1 MESIEILIVGSCFCL
16 STFLFY
22 KAAGTL
28 KPNRIN
34 VISYVYYIFM
44 LQTFIGTALIVFGFD
59 KHYTLNYLLAR
70 EQSIKTTFYVV
81 MIASIALPL
90 AILVVEKV
98 INLNI
103 KKRFSYFLD
112 GCVQCKNEKVAFKVL
127 LFCSIVTLLLL
138 FGFLIKIGYIPALKL
153 IYAPSDFDFSM
164 ERGRIS
170 NLYFI
175 NPYISNLIIL
185 SGIPLLSYVI
195 FSYALVIK
203 KKTWWILAM
212 IMFGASVI
220 VKTYK
225 FEKSP
230 VLFHLV
236 VFFMIIL
243 FYYGRKIKLFH
254 ISFVAVLGALIIIL
268 MYISTGYSGA
278 FLDIYNGP
286 IGRTIFTEV
295 GTLSYNFDMFPNIF
309 PFLEG
314 RSLSPSILT
323 LLGQDQGTHLRSAK
337 LLMAYYGSE
346 KVYDGGAGVMN
357 SFFAG
362 EAYANYGFCGVAFSI
377 VWVAI
382 YITLIMWIVLKLRK
396 TPETMAYLAV
406 ITMRVGSMIE
416 GGFVDFIY
424 SFDII
429 FLTIFVLG
437 LYWILESEGKL
448 QKRVLLYVKKIKK

>member
-1 MESIEILIVGSCFCL
+1 
-16 STFLFY
+16 
-22 KAAGTL
+22 
-28 KPNRIN
+28 
-34 VISYVYYIFM
+34 
-44 LQTFIGTALIVFGFD
+44 
-59 KHYTLNYLLAR
+59 
-70 EQSIKTTFYVV
+70 
-81 MIASIALPL
+81 
-90 AILVVEKV
+90 
-98 INLNI
+98 
-103 KKRFSYFLD
+103 
-112 GCVQCKNEKVAFKVL
+112 
-127 LFCSIVTLLLL
+127 
-138 FGFLIKIGYIPALKL
+138 
-153 IYAPSDFDFSM
+153 
-164 ERGRIS
+164 
-170 NLYFI
+170 
-175 NPYISNLIIL
+175 
-185 SGIPLLSYVI
+185 
-195 FSYALVIK
+195 
-203 KKTWWILAM
+203 
-212 IMFGASVI
+212 
-220 VKTYK
+220 
-225 FEKSP
+225 
-230 VLFHLV
+230 
-236 VFFMIIL
+236 MIIL